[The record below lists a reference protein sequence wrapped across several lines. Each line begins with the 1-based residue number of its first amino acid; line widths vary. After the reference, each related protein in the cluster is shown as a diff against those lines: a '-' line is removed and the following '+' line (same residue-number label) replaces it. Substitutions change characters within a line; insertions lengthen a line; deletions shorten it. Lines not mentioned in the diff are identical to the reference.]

1 MLSLSTPEYRFTYT
15 DPSVADIHTVA
26 CYFKNGGAH
35 EGPIGEVRN
44 IFGKKN
50 AKNECVRKTLQYL
63 TDLKNEREAI
73 AARLIAGIQGGA
85 GIASVGVGMLMDGE
99 ESIAK
104 KTEKEISDGEL
115 DIYEDAMEH

>member
-15 DPSVADIHTVA
+15 DHSVSDIHTVS

-50 AKNECVRKTLQYL
+50 ARNACAINTLQYL
-63 TDLKNEREAI
+63 TNLKNEREAI
-73 AARLIAGIQGGA
+73 AHRLIAGIRGGA
-85 GIASVGVGMLMDGE
+85 GIASVGVGMGMHGK

-104 KTEKEISDGEL
+104 KIEKAISDDEL